1 MSSFTNNNSVSNNKK
16 VLYQLWTDGIG
27 NFAVKKD
34 EKDSRF
40 EYSNSTLKQE
50 SSYSKLIDS
59 KMLYN
64 GSLTEEVVKD
74 WIEELKEENVLDKDG
89 NLIYVD

>member
-1 MSSFTNNNSVSNNKK
+1 MSSYTNNCNKNKK
-16 VLYQLWTDGIG
+16 VIFQLWTDGSG
-27 NFAVKKD
+27 SFAVKKD

-59 KMLYN
+59 KMLYDD
-64 GSLTEEVVKD
+64 SITEELVKD

-89 NLIYVD
+89 NLIYV

>member
-16 VLYQLWTDGIG
+16 VLSQLWTDGIG

-64 GSLTEEVVKD
+64 GSLTEEVIKD